1 LLAPRVGT
9 VRLPLPEHEEIP
21 ERLWP
26 LADEESMQANVVQI
40 GAFAVAVRAVNGR
53 YLPLEQQDGLVSDG
67 IEHGLENHLVQPTRV
82 RVSGLVILLAG
93 DGPGRGGK
101 EQEKGE

>member
-1 LLAPRVGT
+1 MLAPRVGT

-40 GAFAVAVRAVNGR
+40 GAFAVAIRAINGHYR
-53 YLPLEQQDGLVSDG
+53 PLEHQDGLVGDG
-67 IEHGLENHLVQPTRV
+67 IEHGLENNLIQPTRV
-82 RVSGLVILLAG
+82 RVGGLIILLAG
-93 DGPGRGGK
+93 DWPGRGGN
-101 EQEKGE
+101 EQDSE